1 MTFFIQ
7 LCNDKNNTYV
17 TYNFLPPVGKYIIQ
31 IFYIF
36 LFSLHVVNKRR
47 SSCIR
52 QKFELICFLRQG
64 YLMIDVSTL
73 ISLFSKEIKFC
84 IICDDFHEKITLLL
98 LRWLYDQMFIQFKD
112 RSYSF
117 EKNVVNTIIWSLLI
131 IIYI

>member
-1 MTFFIQ
+1 MLELQIPLGKSCFLLSSRTFIQRLVTFFIQ
-7 LCNDKNNTYV
+7 LCNDKNSTYV

-36 LFSLHVVNKRR
+36 LFSLHVANKRR

-73 ISLFSKEIKFC
+73 ISLFSKEINFC
-84 IICDDFHEKITLLL
+84 ITWDIRSRESLFITF
-98 LRWLYDQMFIQFKD
+98 MMIV
-112 RSYSF
+112 RSDVHS
-117 EKNVVNTIIWSLLI
+117 I
-131 IIYI
+131 